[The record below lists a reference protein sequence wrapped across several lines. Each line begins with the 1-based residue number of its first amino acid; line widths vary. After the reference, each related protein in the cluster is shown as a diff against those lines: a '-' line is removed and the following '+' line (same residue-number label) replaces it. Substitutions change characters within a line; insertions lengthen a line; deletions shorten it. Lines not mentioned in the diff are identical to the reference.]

1 MKKGKLSDRQSAI
14 LVFIQDQVSANGFPP
29 TIRQIG
35 EACGIAS
42 TSVVNYNLN
51 KLATSG
57 YLMRT
62 KGQSRGLRLTR
73 QALALREVP
82 VTLAVDG
89 MLSVPHVG
97 RIVASAP
104 VPHPGDDFGYYFDAE
119 DLIEVPRQLINANET
134 AQLYALTVSGHSM
147 IDAMIDDGDT
157 VILKRQAVA
166 DNGDM
171 VAVWLSDKN
180 ETTLKRFFDEGDRV
194 RLQPANPT
202 MDPIYV
208 PKDRVEIQ
216 GRVLAVMR
224 KVA

>member
-1 MKKGKLSDRQSAI
+1 MKKGKLSDRQYAI

-57 YLMRT
+57 YLTRT

-82 VTLAVDG
+82 VMLAADG
-89 MLSVPHVG
+89 MLSVPRVG

-104 VPHPGDDFGYYFDAE
+104 VPHPGDDFGYYYDAE
-119 DLIEVPRQLINANET
+119 DLIEVPRRLINATLVPSARAAAET
-134 AQLYALTVSGHSM
+134 VLDFPRRTRLIAASS
-147 IDAMIDDGDT
+147 
-157 VILKRQAVA
+157 
-166 DNGDM
+166 
-171 VAVWLSDKN
+171 
-180 ETTLKRFFDEGDRV
+180 RV
-194 RLQPANPT
+194 RSSWVREERRALGWL
-202 MDPIYV
+202 
-208 PKDRVEIQ
+208 RV
-216 GRVLAVMR
+216 G
-224 KVA
+224 